1 MLLVRAAQE
10 ISNSCLL
17 HFLRV
22 IAVDFFPIFLIK
34 FYVHTVMQNSHP
46 ESNAFHATL

>member
-1 MLLVRAAQE
+1 MLPVRAQE
-10 ISNSCLL
+10 FSNSCLL

-22 IAVDFFPIFLIK
+22 IAVDFFPIFLTE
-34 FYVHTVMQNSHP
+34 FYVHAVMQNSQP

>member
-1 MLLVRAAQE
+1 MLLVRSQE

-34 FYVHTVMQNSHP
+34 FYVHAVMQNSHP